1 MLTDQVAMDIEGEEV
16 KVGVGNVG
24 EPMLDVVAGSGYVS
38 NSVQVT
44 TKFDVAQNLVN
55 VFVNKL

>member
-44 TKFDVAQNLVN
+44 TNFDVAQNLVRY
-55 VFVNKL
+55 VL